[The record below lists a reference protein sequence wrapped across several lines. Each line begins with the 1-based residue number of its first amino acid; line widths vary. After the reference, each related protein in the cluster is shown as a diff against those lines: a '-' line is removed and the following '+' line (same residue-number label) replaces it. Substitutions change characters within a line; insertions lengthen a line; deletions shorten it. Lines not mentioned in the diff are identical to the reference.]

1 MKVQVTFKTPD
12 VLDYVLD
19 DLDEDNQEILKR
31 LAEKYIKWG
40 ELVTLEFDLKNE
52 TVKVLEV

>member
-19 DLDEDNQEILKR
+19 DLDEDKQEILKR

-40 ELVTLEFDLKNE
+40 ELVALEFDLKNE
-52 TVKVLEV
+52 TVKVLKV